1 MQQLSLKQQI
11 TEDMKTAMRAKDTAR
26 LGAIRLLLAAMKQ
39 REVDGMTRCAPATG
53 AGMPPQRLLP
63 QTAGSAI
70 TSDLASVVGSP
81 SRMASSSISNVSEAY
96 ERIELS
102 DTDVVAIIEKMNK
115 QRRDSI
121 SQYEA
126 AGRQDLADVEKFEMS
141 VLAAYMPQ
149 QLNEAEITSAV
160 LDAIAATGAASQ
172 QDMGK
177 VMGMLKPKLAG
188 RADMSKV
195 SALIK
200 AQLSK

>member
-1 MQQLSLKQQI
+1 MSLKQQI
-11 TEDMKTAMRAKDTAR
+11 SDDMKTALRAKETAR
-26 LGAIRLLLAAMKQ
+26 LGALRLLLAAMKQ
-39 REVDGMTRCAPATG
+39 REVD
-53 AGMPPQRLLP
+53 
-63 QTAGSAI
+63 
-70 TSDLASVVGSP
+70 
-81 SRMASSSISNVSEAY
+81 

-102 DTDVVAIIEKMNK
+102 DADIVTIIEKMNK

-141 VLAAYMPQ
+141 VLATYMPQ
-149 QLNEAEITSAV
+149 QLSETEINA
-160 LDAIAATGAASQ
+160 AIAEAVSASGAIGP

-177 VMGMLKPKLAG
+177 VMGIIRPKLAG
-188 RADMSKV
+188 RADMGKV

>member
-1 MQQLSLKQQI
+1 MSLKQQI
-11 TEDMKTAMRAKDTAR
+11 TDDMKTAMRAKDAAR

-39 REVDGMTRCAPATG
+39 REVD
-53 AGMPPQRLLP
+53 
-63 QTAGSAI
+63 
-70 TSDLASVVGSP
+70 
-81 SRMASSSISNVSEAY
+81 

-102 DTDVVAIIEKMNK
+102 DADIVAIIEKMNK

-126 AGRQDLADVEKFEMS
+126 AGRQDLADVEKFEMD

-149 QLNEAEITSAV
+149 QMSEAEVAAAV
-160 LDAIAATGAASQ
+160 TEAIAATGAASP

-177 VMGMLKPKLAG
+177 VMGVLKAKLAG
-188 RADMSKV
+188 RADMGKV